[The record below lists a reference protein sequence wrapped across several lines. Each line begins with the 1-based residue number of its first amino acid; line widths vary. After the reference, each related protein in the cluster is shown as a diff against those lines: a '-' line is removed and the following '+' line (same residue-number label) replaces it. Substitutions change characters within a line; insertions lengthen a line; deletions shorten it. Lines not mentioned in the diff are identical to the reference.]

1 MGQLTHEDNHEAR
14 GHKNST
20 SPDIPS
26 KTEHPRNDDENRT
39 HRQFYPFVQL
49 EVKHFHDAKLK
60 VRQRCHAKM
69 HKRQRITEVRGNPL
83 QPNTAWDRD
92 KCNNGYLPPFFSV
105 CGPCPASRVTMN
117 AQMHGE
123 ETIEPRMRALDADP
137 GREKDPHSYE
147 QRKGGSRRRHNMA
160 PGFRGGRAELP
171 QRWRRNQRPGA
182 GARIKSSNRF
192 HEATH
197 RPSHRTFT
205 YCFFQEASDSGSS
218 WLFQPLQQ
226 LILTI

>member
-1 MGQLTHEDNHEAR
+1 MRQLAHEDDHEAR
-14 GHKNST
+14 NHKNST
-20 SPDIPS
+20 SPDIPG
-26 KTEHPRNDDENRT
+26 KTEHPRNYDESRT

-49 EVKHFHDAKLK
+49 EGKHFHDAKLK

-83 QPNTAWDRD
+83 QPNTTWDRD

-123 ETIEPRMRALDADP
+123 ETIEPRMRALDAAP

-147 QRKGGSRRRHNMA
+147 QRKGA
-160 PGFRGGRAELP
+160 RAECTT
-171 QRWRRNQRPGA
+171 WRPAFAA
-182 GARIKSSNRF
+182 GAL
-192 HEATH
+192 
-197 RPSHRTFT
+197 SHRNVGVEIKGPVPVPVPASSRQIDFT
-205 YCFFQEASDSGSS
+205 RRPTGRVIELSPTVSFKNRRIPALHGSFNPFNS
-218 WLFQPLQQ
+218 
-226 LILTI
+226 